1 MKPLGQIILGV
12 VLALGFMFLNAF
24 IEYAATEPVLVF
36 LIFTAAALCAIA
48 WVIFETARP
57 R

>member
-1 MKPLGQIILGV
+1 MTPRTQVLLGV
-12 VLALGFMFLNAF
+12 VLAIAFMLLNAF